1 MKIYKVTIL
10 FEEFDFPISIE
21 LSAKNRKDIIDILS
35 LRYKEKL
42 KEILA
47 IEELNY
53 I

>member
-21 LSAKNRKDIIDILS
+21 LSAENRKDIMDTLS
-35 LRYKEKL
+35 LKYEDKI

-47 IEELNY
+47 IEELNF